1 LNVRYVLRDV
11 EQLQKIMK
19 HPGRGESYSIRDLAS
34 TAHVAK
40 WKVERLVR
48 GELDWLDVN
57 EAHRLVE
64 ALGVRVLVLFDPPAS
79 MPQ

>member
-1 LNVRYVLRDV
+1 MRYVLRDV

-19 HPGRGESYSIRDLAS
+19 HPGRGESYSIRGLARDAQVTKS
-34 TAHVAK
+34 K
-40 WKVERLVR
+40 IERLLR

-57 EAHRLVE
+57 EAHQVAE
-64 ALGVRVLVLFDPPAS
+64 VLGVLVRVLFDPPAS